1 MSSFQSTSS
10 TASFILQQINPNKGE
25 NKEVETSKSIEINQ
39 KKAERERIARAN
51 GACLEWDKKRN
62 KKNAAWQSIGKNVVT
77 AINDENNPINNN
89 LKNILLMKLSREQME
104 LLGFRVIIELVQ
116 IYTTTENKSLET
128 CKILCSTLYKWMS

>member
-51 GACLEWDKKRN
+51 GARLE
-62 KKNAAWQSIGKNVVT
+62 
-77 AINDENNPINNN
+77 
-89 LKNILLMKLSREQME
+89 
-104 LLGFRVIIELVQ
+104 
-116 IYTTTENKSLET
+116 
-128 CKILCSTLYKWMS
+128 